1 MTFSDAQ
8 NIREKFFSGD
18 KILKSAKSDN
28 SDLLKDLIW
37 GKVLGTAG

>member
-8 NIREKFFSGD
+8 NRREKFFSGD
-18 KILKSAKSDN
+18 KIEKSAESDN
-28 SDLLKDLIW
+28 SDLFKDLIW